1 VNVFHL
7 ALLFFGGLGAGLYAS
22 SVGGGG
28 LFTLPLLL
36 WTGIPIQIALGTQR
50 FAAVILELAS
60 AIKFYKE
67 KKVNLKLALPL
78 GVLAGLGSLIGVNII
93 LAINEKTLSL
103 IMAIL
108 LVGVYIAV
116 RSQKKWMREKPIMG
130 GRHYVLLALA
140 TFFLGIWGGFFGA
153 GFGAFI
159 MMPFLFLGY
168 KFMESAGIA
177 RVIGFV
183 MSTFAMLVFAHQGLI
198 NYVYGIFLGGGFAIG
213 SWIGISIALK
223 KGDEYV
229 RGLMAVVVIITAIKL
244 ILDFFNSTLF

>member
-1 VNVFHL
+1 MDIFHIF
-7 ALLFFGGLGAGLYAS
+7 LLFFGGLLAGLYAS

-36 WTGIPIQIALGTQR
+36 WTGIPVQVALGTQR

-60 AIKFYKE
+60 SLKFHKE

-78 GVLAGLGSLIGVNII
+78 GVLAGLGSLIGVNVI
-93 LAINEKTLSL
+93 LSINEKTLAL

-108 LVGVYIAV
+108 LVGVYLVV
-116 RSQKKWMREKPIMG
+116 RNQKKWMREKPLMSG
-130 GRHYVLLALA
+130 KHYFLLALA

-159 MMPFLFLGY
+159 MMPFLFFGF

-198 NYVYGIFLGGGFAIG
+198 NYVYGAFLGGGFAIG

-244 ILDFFNSTLF
+244 ILDFLNIKIF